1 MYKHLLIPTDGSD
14 LSKLAAT
21 SGVALAA
28 ALKAKVTFLYVQ
40 PDFPLPLA
48 GEGVMLAPES
58 REEFLEGTQEQAQ
71 RILAAAKE
79 QASLAGVEAQTRT
92 AVCDIPYEIIIQTA
106 EAEACD
112 LVFMASHGRRGLAGL
127 LLGSETNK
135 VLTHCKI
142 PVLVYR

>member
-14 LSKLAAT
+14 LSQQAT
-21 SGVALAA
+21 VKGIALAST
-28 ALKAKVTFLYVQ
+28 LKAKITFLYVQ
-40 PDFPLPLA
+40 PEFPLPLA
-48 GEGVMLAPES
+48 GEGIMLAPES
-58 REEFLEGTQEQAQ
+58 REEFSQGTQEQAQ
-71 RILAAAKE
+71 RILATAKE
-79 QASLAGVEAQTRT
+79 KATNVGIEAQTRT
-92 AVCDIPYEIIIQTA
+92 AVCDAPYEVIIQTA
-106 EAEACD
+106 ETEGCD